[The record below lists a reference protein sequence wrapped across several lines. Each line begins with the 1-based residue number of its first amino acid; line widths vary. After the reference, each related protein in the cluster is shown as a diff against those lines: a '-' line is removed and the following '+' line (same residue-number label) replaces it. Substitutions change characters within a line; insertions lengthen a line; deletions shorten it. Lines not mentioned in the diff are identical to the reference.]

1 MKEAVVEKKS
11 LTTEERNYLS
21 VAYKN
26 VVGARRSA
34 YRVLSSVLERDR
46 DDADKKKI
54 VEDYRQTIKDE
65 LFKYC
70 QDLLVRSTIDSL
82 NTTNASRLIH
92 VQCIHVHCMLLHNF
106 L

>member
-1 MKEAVVEKKS
+1 MKEAVEEKKT

-54 VEDYRQTIKDE
+54 IEDYRQTIKDE

-70 QDLLVRSTIDSL
+70 QDLLVCSTINAL
-82 NTTNASRLIH
+82 NTINACTVYNVITH
-92 VQCIHVHCMLLHNF
+92 F